1 MNLTALFRAFLCLWD
16 NKTAECWNG
25 FTMLCLPAK
34 QILEPGS
41 YCKTTTLLSTF
52 SYSKPDCC
60 PFWSHQ
66 RHSGKKSRRII
77 TVPNREGWDPQQEED
92 CFPNGS
98 KLVYY
103 KCSECTTPSFTCTL
117 FWSSMIN
124 ISCISIIHKIYSN
137 ILYTIDRSYDMKYFT
152 YGIQHF
158 STHTIYIP

>member
-34 QILEPGS
+34 QILQPGS

-103 KCSECTTPSFTCTL
+103 KCSDYTTPSFTCTL
-117 FWSSMIN
+117 FWSSVYIYIYIFTYTHDMIN
-124 ISCISIIHKIYSN
+124 ISCISIIHKN
-137 ILYTIDRSYDMKYFT
+137 ILKY
-152 YGIQHF
+152 I
-158 STHTIYIP
+158 IYNI